1 MTNLPTSLPPHVAR
15 PHPWLVKNNKRTS
28 QVSRI
33 HGKDRV
39 LVLAGG
45 VSSSLS
51 RTRSDVVSALP
62 SVSWAST
69 NSIHLLR
76 RLSRKES
83 AQTGALTPFLSSHRP
98 LSSQS
103 CISCTRGAI
112 GCFPISLALFPHTF
126 EQALLL
132 ASFVRTRSLRF
143 PPALPCLRLSTK
155 VYPSSWTVL

>member
-51 RTRSDVVSALP
+51 RTHSDVVSALH

-76 RLSRKES
+76 RLGRK
-83 AQTGALTPFLSSHRP
+83 TGAFTPFLSSHRP

-112 GCFPISLALFPHTF
+112 GSWSSVLSLSLALVAHFPIGPPPCNV
-126 EQALLL
+126 
-132 ASFVRTRSLRF
+132 VRTRFASLSSR
-143 PPALPCLRLSTK
+143 PHACLRSSTK
-155 VYPSSWTVL
+155 VYPSS